1 MHGQPGTRG
10 GIRSLTAWP
19 QVPASYARRP
29 ATTRSA
35 TEEQGT
41 LTATSAHGRPSGM
54 WPFGLLR
61 SVLAA
66 CAAIV
71 LAACGVLVPAHAHQ
85 PSGPASARRRP
96 AAVHSTPSAGPGIYQ
111 LLPFTQQQ
119 LTSAATLAGR
129 FTALYGTYRYNQ
141 PPASYL
147 ARLKPL
153 TTSSFQTALAQGA
166 AAPGLL
172 QQRAH
177 GKATA
182 TSSATVTA
190 IRDIAGTSIT
200 FLVTAEQ
207 HTTTAGVTR
216 QHTQDYAVTVTTTAG
231 TWKVYAIELASAGQA
246 GGTP

>member
-1 MHGQPGTRG
+1 MHGQPGTR
-10 GIRSLTAWP
+10 RSLRPFTAWP
-19 QVPASYARRP
+19 QVPASFARRL
-29 ATTRSA
+29 ATTRRA
-35 TEEQGT
+35 PEEQDAQM
-41 LTATSAHGRPSGM
+41 ATNAHGRPSSA

-66 CAAIV
+66 CAALV

-85 PSGPASARRRP
+85 PSGPASVRRRT
-96 AAVHSTPSAGPGIYQ
+96 AAVHSTPPASPSIYR

-129 FTALYGTYRYNQ
+129 FTALYATYRYNQ
-141 PPASYL
+141 PLASYL

-172 QQRAH
+172 QQRAQ
-177 GKATA
+177 GKITA
-182 TSSATVTA
+182 TTSATVTA

-200 FLVTAEQ
+200 FLVTADQ

-216 QHTQDYAVTVTTTAG
+216 QHTQEYAVTVTTTAG
-231 TWKVYAIELASAGQA
+231 IWKVYAIELASAGQA
-246 GGTP
+246 GGMP

>member
-29 ATTRSA
+29 AATRPA
-35 TEEQGT
+35 PEEQGT
-41 LTATSAHGRPSGM
+41 LTAINMHGRPSGM
-54 WPFGLLR
+54 WQFGLLG

-71 LAACGVLVPAHAHQ
+71 LAACGFLVPARAHQ
-85 PSGPASARRRP
+85 PSGPASARRQP
-96 AAVHSTPSAGPGIYQ
+96 AAVHSTPSAGHGIYR
-111 LLPFTQQQ
+111 LLPFSQQQ
-119 LTSAATLAGR
+119 LTSAAALVGK

-153 TTSSFQTALAQGA
+153 TTSSLQTALAQGA
-166 AAPGLL
+166 AALGLL
-172 QQRAH
+172 QHRAE
-177 GKATA
+177 GKTTA
-182 TSSATVTA
+182 TTSATVTA

-200 FLVTAEQ
+200 FLVTADQ
-207 HTTTAGVTR
+207 HITTAEVTR
-216 QHTQDYAVTVTTTAG
+216 QHTQDYAVTVTATAG

-246 GGTP
+246 GGMP